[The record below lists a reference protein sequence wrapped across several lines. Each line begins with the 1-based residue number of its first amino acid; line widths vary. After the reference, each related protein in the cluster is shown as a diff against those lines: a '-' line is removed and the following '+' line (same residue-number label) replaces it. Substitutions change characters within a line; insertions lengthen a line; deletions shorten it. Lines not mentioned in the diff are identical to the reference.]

1 MKYAY
6 IGQDKLIQS
15 LLDKMHAIFDR
26 AAGPN
31 NRAEYMRQHNVSG
44 IDWHFS
50 LSADDIIEQ
59 RVPRA
64 VAGCTG
70 ISKVFSKLATEAG
83 LKHVVLTTAR
93 IADLNGA
100 EQDRKDGKKERVI
113 SGHQIIAVYDA
124 NGNLHAFDPGL
135 KDLKYTKSE
144 IKVGNIINFL
154 FGGEVVPHRITAI
167 LTPQEFA
174 EVNTYKKL
182 RGLYVYGSD
191 GKKQEFKKGKSK
203 INFWQ
208 KIKNCFANIKNI

>member
-1 MKYAY
+1 MN
-6 IGQDKLIQS
+6 QDNLIQS

-70 ISKVFSKLATEAG
+70 ISKVFSKLATETG

-93 IADLNGA
+93 IADLNSA

-135 KDLKYTKSE
+135 KDLKYIKSE

-167 LTPQEFA
+167 LTPQEFSK
-174 EVNTYKKL
+174 VNTYKKL
-182 RGLYVYGSD
+182 RDLYVYGSD
-191 GKKQEFKKGKSK
+191 GKKQEF
-203 INFWQ
+203 
-208 KIKNCFANIKNI
+208 

>member
-1 MKYAY
+1 MR
-6 IGQDKLIQS
+6 QDELIQS

-70 ISKVFSKLATEAG
+70 ISKVFSKLATETG

-93 IADLNGA
+93 IADLNSA

-167 LTPQEFA
+167 LTPQEFT

-182 RGLYVYGSD
+182 RDLYVYGE
-191 GKKQEFKKGKSK
+191 GL
-203 INFWQ
+203 
-208 KIKNCFANIKNI
+208 C